1 MAFPKAGKATGEGS
15 GKAEKATGTSPTS
28 MGSGKAE
35 KATGTS
41 PTSMGS
47 GKAGKASAAD
57 HSPESAWSGSLWSGK
72 SGKGLKDKKEDIL
85 ELLGFFFLWLDSL
98 DEAFIEGIIF
108 SIVGFLG
115 GLEAAIEEFMAG
127 IMGIMGVMTTKDSS
141 VLTELQTEIAE
152 EDLLIANL
160 SMP

>member
-1 MAFPKAGKATGEGS
+1 MTFGKAGKATGEGS
-15 GKAEKATGTSPTS
+15 GKAEKATGTSPT
-28 MGSGKAE
+28 
-35 KATGTS
+35 T
-41 PTSMGS
+41 MGS

-57 HSPESAWSGSLWSGK
+57 HSPESAWSSSLWSGK

-85 ELLGFFFLWLDSL
+85 ELLGIFFLWLDSL
-98 DEAFIEGIIF
+98 DKAFIEEIIF

-115 GLEAAIEEFMAG
+115 GLADTFEIFMAG
-127 IMGIMGVMTTKDSS
+127 ILAVMPKDSS
-141 VLTELQTEIAE
+141 ELTELQTEIAE